1 MILFRMP
8 SSGTKVQW
16 PIARSSH
23 LDARSIKSNLETNG
37 FQASSVSVANLTSDV
52 GLVDLNANEVDEIGS
67 QQASRV
73 SHAKKKTLEEIKSL
87 VRTDESSAVSFVI
100 VGKDLRHMIKFNL
113 NRPRRRREKHS
124 HGSVA
129 I

>member
-1 MILFRMP
+1 
-8 SSGTKVQW
+8 
-16 PIARSSH
+16 
-23 LDARSIKSNLETNG
+23 
-37 FQASSVSVANLTSDV
+37 
-52 GLVDLNANEVDEIGS
+52 VDLNANEVDEIGS

-87 VRTDESSAVSFVI
+87 VRTDESTAVSFVI